1 MTDAITNEQRA
12 GWAAHAVAEY
22 AAGKEGPGGLYD
34 DPDAVLTDLLC
45 DLRHYADRESIAF
58 KTCLDR
64 AEMHYAAEVEEDP
77 ALRLAV
83 SLGEAIAALRRI
95 AAIAHYENGEPVT
108 ALESC
113 EIETIYAEA
122 AGQLET
128 FEAALTTARRSK

>member
-1 MTDAITNEQRA
+1 M
-12 GWAAHAVAEY
+12 
-22 AAGKEGPGGLYD
+22 
-34 DPDAVLTDLLC
+34 LC

-77 ALRLAV
+77 AFRLAAA
-83 SLGEAIAALRRI
+83 LGEAIAALRRI
-95 AAIAHYENGEPVT
+95 ADIAHYENGEPVT
-108 ALESC
+108 ALESR

-128 FEAALTTARRSK
+128 FEATLKTARRSK